1 MKIKIDKKKE
11 LVSVLNISDI
21 DIEEKNKIID
31 LMNKLELF
39 ANKDSAKITY
49 EYIQKNNIIF
59 EKLINSGIKDLYYN
73 ISMIGGSDRLH
84 YYIKDAVVDKPIVS
98 W

>member
-1 MKIKIDKKKE
+1 MKIKIDKQKE

-21 DIEEKNKIID
+21 DIKEKNAIIN

-39 ANKDSAKITY
+39 ANKDSEKITG

-73 ISMIGGSDRLH
+73 IGIIGGSDRLH
-84 YYIKDAVVDKPIVS
+84 HYIKDAVVDKPVAY